1 MPRPSV
7 GQGRLVAVAA
17 SVALSLA
24 LVPAAGAAT
33 AASPPIEVT
42 ATPITKALSSKG
54 QRSTI
59 TVRNASRGSL
69 GSLRLQVST
78 RKGVR
83 IALAGAKG
91 RSSRRLATLRA
102 GRAVKVGVTLRR
114 AKGGPTKGQLTVRVR
129 RAGKSAATTKLTFGR
144 TTTAPEPTTL
154 AGRYF
159 WGSRYTL
166 NGIVQNTLYFTG
178 KDLVWVDDVEG
189 TFPTCTAVSEQ
200 CKPYAYDPKSKALT
214 IDGKPATLEGR
225 GIEWD
230 GDRYR
235 EWGVP
240 PAGTR
245 WDTTV
250 TYSNSSGICPL
261 YCSYFTEHLTFR
273 PDGTFARDAV
283 ASGSGP
289 VVDWASVPPNR
300 RGTYEVRADGTL
312 RLAFADGSERVETVA
327 QYRNDDGSLQPAG
340 EGLLLN
346 GDGYFDIRD

>member
-54 QRSTI
+54 QRS
-59 TVRNASRGSL
+59 
-69 GSLRLQVST
+69 
-78 RKGVR
+78 
-83 IALAGAKG
+83 
-91 RSSRRLATLRA
+91 
-102 GRAVKVGVTLRR
+102 
-114 AKGGPTKGQLTVRVR
+114 
-129 RAGKSAATTKLTFGR
+129 
-144 TTTAPEPTTL
+144 
-154 AGRYF
+154 
-159 WGSRYTL
+159 
-166 NGIVQNTLYFTG
+166 
-178 KDLVWVDDVEG
+178 
-189 TFPTCTAVSEQ
+189 
-200 CKPYAYDPKSKALT
+200 T